1 MRDDLYNEIAKVA
14 YDLHEKRGRKH
25 GHDTEDW
32 LEAERII
39 LTRYEKGP
47 EKEKSKAKAKKSTKE
62 PAAKRKKKK

>member
-25 GHDTEDW
+25 GHDMEDW

-47 EKEKSKAKAKKSTKE
+47 EKARSKRSSKDTT
-62 PAAKRKKKK
+62 KKKKK